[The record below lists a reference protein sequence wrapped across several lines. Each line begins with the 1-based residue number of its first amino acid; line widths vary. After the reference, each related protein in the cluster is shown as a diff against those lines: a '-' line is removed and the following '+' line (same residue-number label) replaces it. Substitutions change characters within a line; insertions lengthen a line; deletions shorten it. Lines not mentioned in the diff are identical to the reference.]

1 MAVHLKYGTGDSL
14 LYGPN
19 GHMVYDCGTACN
31 ACDPALPETLC
42 VVLSGLA
49 GDFADLNGLHELPF
63 VTGCHWV
70 VEYGD
75 AWVSL
80 TFTGGHWE
88 GSVGADTD
96 CSIHFA
102 AADGDDC
109 APWDAAFA
117 YSSCTVTACTD
128 ADSCTDSASAVFQA
142 VECPDNTC
150 NSCDPP
156 LPDTMY
162 VTYAGLA
169 GDFAVWNGKHT
180 IVWQDSTKAVTAH
193 STACWWGSGTCGA
206 GNGRVEL
213 GYNTSINC
221 WTVFLYP
228 PDTVAVGCGACMIR
242 FDGAAGTC
250 DVTDAYAQGYCTA
263 VRCTDTDSCT
273 DSAGATCVVSY
284 T

>member
-31 ACDPALPETLC
+31 ACDPALPATLC

-49 GDFADLNGLHELPF
+49 GDFAAYNGLHELPW

-150 NSCDPP
+150 NACDPAI
-156 LPDTMY
+156 PDTL
-162 VTYAGLA
+162 YATWSSLA
-169 GDFAVWNGKHT
+169 GDWAAANGKT
-180 IVWQDSTKAVTAH
+180 ALTWVSTCVWQAVVGSVTVSVWYYGGTWGADVSTGGFCTLRRDGPN
-193 STACWWGSGTCGA
+193 TACAPEGTYSSEIDC
-206 GNGRVEL
+206 
-213 GYNTSINC
+213 S
-221 WTVFLYP
+221 
-228 PDTVAVGCGACMIR
+228 DVA
-242 FDGAAGTC
+242 
-250 DVTDAYAQGYCTA
+250 
-263 VRCTDTDSCT
+263 CTDHDSCE
-273 DSAGATCVVSY
+273 DSSGATCVVSY